1 MKLRGDF
8 VVRSVM
14 DNNVAIP
21 VGDTA
26 LRINGMI
33 HLNDVSIVIWE
44 CLSKECTLD
53 DIVLS
58 VTEKFEVSEDEA
70 RTDII
75 EFLNVL
81 RQAQLLDE

>member
-33 HLNDVSIVIWE
+33 HLNDVSMVIWE
-44 CLSKECTLD
+44 ALSKDCVLD

-58 VTEKFEVSEDEA
+58 VTEKFEVSENEA
-70 RTDII
+70 RIDII
-75 EFLNVL
+75 EFLDVL
-81 RQAQLLDE
+81 RKAQLLDE

>member
-53 DIVLS
+53 DVVLS